1 MFKTIDLQGLMGPI
15 KNAWLKLNRYIQTHV
30 EHARVINST
39 ANPIGKGI
47 LVYQTT
53 TPKQIAPAIGTSA
66 AAAEVVGVMAEPMAA
81 NGQAVMRT
89 HGYAYVKFETDLSL
103 TEGTPAF
110 LSATAAGCATDNSPN
125 PSTAWVSKL
134 GIIADATGYSNANPY
149 AYVVLGNCCMFAPE

>member
-30 EHARVINST
+30 EHARVIN
-39 ANPIGKGI
+39 
-47 LVYQTT
+47 T